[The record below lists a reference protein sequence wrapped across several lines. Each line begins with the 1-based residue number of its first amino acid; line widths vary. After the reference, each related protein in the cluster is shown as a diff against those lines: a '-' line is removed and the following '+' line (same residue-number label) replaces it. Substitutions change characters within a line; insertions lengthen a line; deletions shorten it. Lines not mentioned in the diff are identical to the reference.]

1 MEPIR
6 KDFESKEMQELIL
19 NAYPPPAPPQKKVKK
34 PNDQKKGQR
43 PQATT
48 AAVSDL
54 ADDVENLKVENGGST
69 TNQNG
74 SS

>member
-1 MEPIR
+1 
-6 KDFESKEMQELIL
+6 MQELIL
-19 NAYPPPAPPQKKVKK
+19 NAYPPPAPITQKKTKK

-48 AAVSDL
+48 ATVSDL
-54 ADDVENLKVENGGST
+54 ADGVENLQVENGTST
-69 TNQNG
+69 KNQNG